1 MEDLAN
7 IVLVPVFKSFIFL
20 IKEAK
25 YFVQIIYLKQFG
37 YKIKI
42 YILYLPHILTSIIQ
56 KFIKNKVPT
65 TLAVTSSIMSES
77 ILNGFSSST
86 SLYMKTG
93 SSGMWGQRDPTNQKA
108 AVIG

>member
-7 IVLVPVFKSFIFL
+7 IVLVPVFKSFIYL

-42 YILYLPHILTSIIQ
+42 YIYYIFQ
-56 KFIKNKVPT
+56 VF
-65 TLAVTSSIMSES
+65 
-77 ILNGFSSST
+77 
-86 SLYMKTG
+86 
-93 SSGMWGQRDPTNQKA
+93 
-108 AVIG
+108 